1 MLAPRTP
8 LWLGPLRGMRVLVAE
23 DEWLA
28 ADTLSVLLEEEG
40 ASVVGPFPTAAE
52 SLAALGGRRID
63 FALVDMRLRDE
74 FADPLVNGLLARG
87 IPYAVITAFEDL
99 PTNVYDHARAV
110 VQKPVTK
117 QALMDLFLPTR

>member
-8 LWLGPLRGMRVLVAE
+8 LWLGPLRGMRVLVA
-23 DEWLA
+23 
-28 ADTLSVLLEEEG
+28 EEG

>member
-1 MLAPRTP
+1 
-8 LWLGPLRGMRVLVAE
+8 MRVLVAE

>member
-1 MLAPRTP
+1 MPPPRTP
-8 LWLGPLRGMRVLVAE
+8 VRLGPLRGMRVLVAE

-40 ASVVGPFPTAAE
+40 ACVVGPFPTAAE

-63 FALVDMRLRDE
+63 FALVDMRLRDG
-74 FADPLVNGLLARG
+74 FADPLVKGLLARG